1 MFSLLKKEITSF
13 FGSLT
18 GYLVVFV
25 FLLATSLF
33 LWVFPGN
40 YNIPESGYASL
51 DGLFSLAPWVYLF
64 LVPAITM
71 RLFAEEKRL
80 GTMEILLTRPVSA
93 LQIVWAKYL
102 AGLLLVS
109 ISLVPTLV
117 YFYTVYT
124 LGNPVGCM
132 DTGGTWGAY
141 LGLFFLA
148 AIYVAIGL
156 LASALTDNP
165 VFAFILALL
174 VSFAIYLGF
183 DLVGSMQFS
192 SGVQQT
198 ITSLGINEHYNSIS
212 RGVVDSR
219 DLVYFVAVAFVFLWI
234 TSRIIHFHKVNLQ
247 KELKRGGIAAVA
259 LILISIISGQ
269 LFFRIDLTAEKRYSI
284 DEISINLVKNLKQ
297 PVNITLYLDGE
308 LPAGFRKL
316 KKSIQEKVADYNAYS
331 SKLINL
337 IVVDPYEIND
347 VKRRNQLFTELAEKG
362 LQPTD
367 IHQNTEKGTITRRIF
382 PGAIVEYGNR
392 QIAINLLK
400 NNQLA
405 SAEVNWNNSIE
416 NLEYEFSSAF
426 AELMNEDKQ
435 SVAFLTGQGEL
446 NENEVHDF
454 ASSLAEKYNV
464 FGITTQE
471 LASNGQRIKT
481 LIIANPSQKFAEAD
495 KFQVDQYLMNG
506 GRVLWFVDPVAV
518 SLDSLSNGYMTVA
531 FPQNL
536 NLDDQ
541 LFRYG
546 VRLNSNL
553 VQDAQCLLIPVN
565 TAPKGA
571 PAKFTPAPWYYSPL
585 LYPSPNHVISKNI
598 GMVKSEFVST
608 IDTVGKSEKVHKTV
622 LLTSSGHSLVTV
634 APVEI
639 SLSNINK
646 AVDSRIFSQPAQTV
660 GVLLEGT
667 FTSVYKNRMIDP
679 AWGSSASAKTE
690 SKPTKMIVFADGN
703 LAANQFRLA
712 NGSPEYMP
720 LGYDRFSKQTF
731 ANKELLINAVSYL
744 NDDSGLMELRTKAFK
759 IRLLD
764 KVKLKEA
771 KLLWQMINVLLP
783 LVLISIF
790 GFIYIYLR
798 RKKYTRNI

>member
-25 FLLATSLF
+25 FLLAIGLF

-51 DGLFSLAPWVYLF
+51 DGMFSLAPWVYLF

-80 GTMEILLTRPVSA
+80 GTMEILLTRPLSA
-93 LQIVWAKYL
+93 WQIVAAKFL

-117 YFYTVYT
+117 YFYSVYA

-132 DTGGTWGAY
+132 DTGGTLGAY

-148 AIYVAIGL
+148 AIYVAIGV

-165 VFAFILALL
+165 VFAFVLALAL
-174 VSFAIYLGF
+174 SFVAYLGF
-183 DLVGSMQFS
+183 DLAGSMQFS
-192 SGVQQT
+192 SGIQQ
-198 ITSLGINEHYNSIS
+198 ILTSLGINEHYNSIS

-219 DLVYFVAVAFVFLWI
+219 DLVYFLAVVFVFLWL
-234 TSRIIHFHKVNLQ
+234 TSRIIHFHKINLQ
-247 KELKRGGIAAVA
+247 KELKTGGIMVIA
-259 LILISIISGQ
+259 LLFASVISGQ
-269 LFFRIDLTAEKRYSI
+269 FFFRIDLTAEKRYSI
-284 DEISINLVKNLKQ
+284 TDVSIKLVENLKE

-337 IVVDPYEIND
+337 VVVDPYEITD
-347 VKRRNQLFTELAEKG
+347 VKRREQLFAELAGKG

-382 PGAIVEYGNR
+382 PGAVMEYGSR
-392 QIAINLLK
+392 QVAVNLLK
-400 NNQLA
+400 NNQNT
-405 SAEVNWNNSIE
+405 SAEANWNNSIE
-416 NLEYEFSSAF
+416 NLEYEFSAAF
-426 AELMNEDKQ
+426 AQLMNEEKQ

-446 NENEVHDF
+446 NEHEVHDF
-454 ASSLAEKYNV
+454 VSALAAKYNV
-464 FGITTQE
+464 FGISTQE
-471 LASNGQRIKT
+471 LAQNGQRIKT
-481 LIIANPSQKFAEAD
+481 LVVANPSQKFTEAD
-495 KFQVDQYLMNG
+495 KFQVDQFVMKG
-506 GRVLWFVDPVAV
+506 GRVLWLIDPVAV

-553 VQDAQCLLIPVN
+553 IQDTQCLLIPVN
-565 TAPKGA
+565 TAPKGS
-571 PAKFTPAPWYYSPL
+571 PAKWTPAPWYYSPL
-585 LYPSPNHVISKNI
+585 LFPSANHVISKNI
-598 GMVKSEFVST
+598 GMLKSEFVST
-608 IDTVGKSEKVHKTV
+608 IDTVGKSDKVRKTV
-622 LLTSSGHSLVTV
+622 LLTSSGHSIIAQT
-634 APVEI
+634 PVEI
-639 SLSNINK
+639 SLAITNNPP
-646 AVDSRIFSQPAQTV
+646 DSRLFKEPAQTA

-679 AWGSSASAKTE
+679 SWGNSSAVKTE
-690 SKPTKMIVFADGN
+690 SEPTKMVVFTDGN
-703 LAANQFRLA
+703 LVANQYRLA
-712 NGSPEYMP
+712 NGVPEYMP
-720 LGYDRFSKQTF
+720 LGYDRFSKRTF
-731 ANKELLINAVSYL
+731 ANKDLLLNAVSYL
-744 NDDSGLMELRTKAFK
+744 NDDSGLMELRSKAFK

-764 KVKLKEA
+764 KLRVKEEKM
-771 KLLWQMINVLLP
+771 KWQMLNVLLP
-783 LVLISIF
+783 LILISAF
-790 GFIYIYLR
+790 GAAYIYLR
-798 RKKYTRNI
+798 RKKYSINK

>member
-25 FLLATSLF
+25 FLLAIGLF

-40 YNIPESGYASL
+40 YNIPEGGYASL

-80 GTMEILLTRPVSA
+80 GTMEILLTRPLSA
-93 LQIVWAKYL
+93 MQIVLAKYL
-102 AGLLLVS
+102 AGVLLVS
-109 ISLVPTLV
+109 ISLIPTLI
-117 YFYTVYT
+117 YFYSVYS
-124 LGNPVGCM
+124 LGNPVGCI
-132 DTGGTWGAY
+132 DTGGTWGAF

-148 AIYVAIGL
+148 AIYVAIGV

-165 VFAFILALL
+165 VFAFILALFL
-174 VSFAIYLGF
+174 SFIAYLGF

-192 SGVQQT
+192 SGIQQM
-198 ITSLGINEHYNSIS
+198 ITALGINEHYNSIS

-219 DLVYFVAVAFVFLWI
+219 DLVYFLVVVVAFLWL
-234 TSRIIHFHKVNLQ
+234 TSRVIHFHKINLQ
-247 KELKRGGIAAVA
+247 KEIKSGGIALVA
-259 LILISIISGQ
+259 LILVSIISGQ

-284 DEISINLVKNLKQ
+284 NPVSVDIVRKLKE
-297 PVNITLYLDGE
+297 PINITLYLDGE

-337 IVVDPYEIND
+337 VVVDPYEISD
-347 VKRRNQLFTELAEKG
+347 VKRRDQLFVELAGKG
-362 LQPTD
+362 LQATD

-382 PGAIVEYGNR
+382 PGAIIEYGNKNL
-392 QIAINLLK
+392 AVNLLK
-400 NNQLA
+400 NNQN
-405 SAEVNWNNSIE
+405 SPAEVNLNNSIE
-416 NLEYEFSSAF
+416 NLEYEFLAAF
-426 AELMNEDKQ
+426 AQLMNDEKQ

-446 NENEVHDF
+446 SEHEVHDF
-454 ASSLAEKYNV
+454 ASALAERYNV
-464 FGITTQE
+464 FGISTSE

-481 LIIANPSQKFAEAD
+481 LIVANPSQKFTEAD
-495 KFQVDQYLMNG
+495 KFQIDQYLMNG
-506 GRVLWFVDPVAV
+506 GRILWLIDPVAV
-518 SLDSLSNGYMTVA
+518 SLDSLSNGYMTLA

-553 VQDAQCLLIPVN
+553 IQDTQCLLIPVN
-565 TAPKGA
+565 TAPKGS
-571 PAKFTPAPWYYSPL
+571 PAKWTPAPWYYSPL
-585 LYPSPNHVISKNI
+585 LFPSASHVISKNI
-598 GMVKSEFVST
+598 GMLKSEFVST
-608 IDTVGKSEKVHKTV
+608 IDTVGKSDKVRKTV
-622 LLTSSGHSLVTV
+622 LLASSGHSAIAQT
-634 APVEI
+634 PVEI
-639 SLSNINK
+639 SLAITNTSP
-646 AVDSRIFSQPAQTV
+646 DSRLFRQPAQTA

-679 AWGSSASAKTE
+679 SWGNSASVKTE
-690 SKPTKMIVFADGN
+690 SQPTKMVVFADGN
-703 LAANQFRLA
+703 LVANQYRLA
-712 NGSPEYMP
+712 NGVPEYIP

-731 ANKELLINAVSYL
+731 ANRELLLNVVSYL
-744 NDDSGLMELRTKAFK
+744 NDDNGLMELRSKAFK

-764 KVKLKEA
+764 KVRVKEEKLK
-771 KLLWQMINVLLP
+771 WQIINVLFP
-783 LVLISIF
+783 LLLISAF
-790 GFIYIYLR
+790 GAGYIYWR
-798 RKKYTRNI
+798 RKKYSTNI